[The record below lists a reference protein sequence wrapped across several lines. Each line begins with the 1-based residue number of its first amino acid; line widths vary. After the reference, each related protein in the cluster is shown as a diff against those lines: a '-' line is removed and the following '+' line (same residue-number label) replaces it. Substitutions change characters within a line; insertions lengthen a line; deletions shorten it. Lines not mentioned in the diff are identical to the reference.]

1 MAITETIRY
10 PLNTLRHVIITHID
24 TGTVAA
30 RAFVVGFKPT
40 YVKVVNE
47 TDRIEMEWYE
57 GMADSEGL
65 IRVAAGTGTLV
76 TSNGIIP
83 AADGFTL
90 GLETTVYITNKQ
102 YSIQVIG

>member
-1 MAITETIRY
+1 MAITETIRS

-30 RAFVVGFKPT
+30 RTFVVGFKPT

-57 GMADSEGL
+57 GMADAEGL
-65 IRVAAGTGTLV
+65 IRVANGTGTLV
-76 TSNGIIP
+76 TTNGITP
-83 AADGFTL
+83 TADGFTL